1 VDALNRNPLRAALL
15 SYLGMALLLTWP
27 MPLHPIDTV
36 PGHPKASVGCHLWV
50 LWWAQRDMSDL
61 HSDLL
66 FHPYGAD
73 VVQLYGSD
81 LLSPLLLGVLPL
93 PPSLLYNFWILFL
106 LVFSGFGT
114 FLLGRQLGFSL
125 GGALVSGTVMLAAP
139 FFQHELFNG
148 TSELLAAGFLPWY
161 ALLLTRVLESPSPR
175 RGLELGALTGLAVLA
190 SVYNA
195 FFILLITLCFLV
207 HRLGRDA
214 APIFHREMRQAL
226 LRAFLGGAPSLAFLG
241 WLHLRHGAAET
252 LNRREMRLSR
262 ESLPDSYADL
272 LDWFDP
278 SAVQVPVKLSLL
290 NGEIFDY
297 WTTCTVFLGFVPMG
311 LAIFCWYRNRKEK
324 EDSPARSQSMAPY
337 VLMLF
342 SAALIALGPYLRI
355 GGEEV
360 RIMGH
365 PIAMP
370 MMTLVYLFPPMAL
383 TALHAYRYAAVA
395 ILGLSVL
402 AGRTL
407 RSPWWAGVVLVET
420 LLFSPVPLGTTTAI
434 PRSSV
439 IERLSE
445 LPAGAVLF
453 APLARE
459 NLHDIS
465 RALLSQTIHG
475 KPIQDG
481 GIHRRTSKDSLQLF
495 VDNPL
500 VYAMG
505 GRSGPDLI
513 PLIEGAKGLAML
525 REQGYSYVLVPSA
538 EEPVVDYFI
547 SLLGPTELRDERWTL
562 WTM

>member
-1 VDALNRNPLRAALL
+1 MDALRRRPVAAALL
-15 SYLGMALLLTWP
+15 AYLSMALVLTWP
-27 MPLHPIDTV
+27 MPLHPVATV

-50 LWWAQRDMSDL
+50 LWWAQRDLGDL
-61 HSDLL
+61 HSELL

-81 LLSPLLLGVLPL
+81 LLSPLLLSVLPL
-93 PPSLLYNFWILFL
+93 PPSLLYNGWILFL
-106 LVFSGFGT
+106 MVMGGFGT
-114 FLLGRQLGFSL
+114 FLLGKRLGFAFR
-125 GGALVSGTVMLAAP
+125 GALLSGTVMLAAP

-161 ALLLTRVLESPSPR
+161 VLALLRLLADPGPR
-175 RGLELGALTGLAVLA
+175 RGVELGVIAGLSVLA

-195 FFILLITLCFLV
+195 FFILLVTLCFLV
-207 HRLGRDA
+207 HRLVADS
-214 APIFHREMRQAL
+214 APVFSAPLRSAL
-226 LRAFLGGAPSLAFLG
+226 LRTFLGGAPFLG
-241 WLHLRHGAAET
+241 LLSWLHLRHGAVET

-272 LDWFDP
+272 LDWLDP
-278 SAVQVPVKLSLL
+278 SAVQLPVKMSLL
-290 NGEIFDY
+290 NGEVFDY
-297 WTTCTVFLGFVPMG
+297 WTTCTVFLGFVPVG
-311 LAIFCWYRNRKEK
+311 LALYCWLGVRGEERE
-324 EDSPARSQSMAPY
+324 ARPRGMAPF
-337 VLMLF
+337 VLMLL
-342 SAALIALGPYLRI
+342 AGVVLALGPFLRA
-355 GGEEV
+355 GGEEL
-360 RIMGH
+360 RILGR
-365 PIAMP
+365 PLPLP
-370 MMTLVYLFPPMAL
+370 MLTLVYLFPPMAL

-402 AGRTL
+402 AGRAV
-407 RSPWWAGVVLVET
+407 RSPWWAGVVFVET
-420 LLFSPVPLGTTTAI
+420 LLFSPVPLGTTTEV
-434 PRSSV
+434 PRSPV

-445 LPAGAVLF
+445 LPEGAVLF

-459 NLHDIS
+459 NLHHVS

-505 GRSGPDLI
+505 GRSGPDFI
-513 PLIEGAKGLAML
+513 PLVEGAKGLALL
-525 REQGYSYVLVPSA
+525 RDAGYSYVLVPSE
-538 EEPVVDYFI
+538 EEPVVDYFN
-547 SLLGPTELRDERWTL
+547 SLLGAAEHRDESWTL